1 MPSGAT
7 IILSLKVAV
16 VAVTVLFLVSLEVL
30 RRGNVRLHGRINIV
44 FFILT
49 MTAVLVFEGLIRFG
63 PVMENGWSATQGWKP
78 HHEVALTAHLSFV
91 IPLMGVLPAM
101 LYTGFKRKRRA
112 HLALAWLFCI
122 LWLGMFVTG
131 VFFLPHDLP

>member
-16 VAVTVLFLVSLEVL
+16 VAVTVLLLVSLEVL

-63 PVMENGWSATQGWKP
+63 PSIETGWNAKLGWEP
-78 HHEVALTAHLSFV
+78 HHEVALTAHLCFV

-101 LYTGFKRKRRA
+101 LYTGLKRKRRA
-112 HLALAWLFCI
+112 HVALAWLFSI
-122 LWLGMFVTG
+122 LWVGMFVTG
-131 VFFLPHDLP
+131 VCFLPHDLP